1 MSSAERE
8 INELRD
14 RLDRWSLAYHRDDS
28 PLASDAEYDREIR
41 RLRELEV
48 ANPHLISP
56 ASPTQRVGD
65 KPLDQF
71 ISIRHKLP
79 MLSLDNAFSGGDLE
93 AFQERNANK
102 LGLSTLTFCCEPKLD
117 GVAMSLLYEDGI
129 LVRGAT
135 RGDGTTGE
143 DITHNARTM
152 ETVPLR
158 LQGNDYPSMLEVRG
172 EVVIPRAAFQRMNE
186 NQARVGE
193 SVFQNPRNAAAGSL
207 RQLDPRITAT
217 RPLVFMAYSVGYV
230 EGGSLPTSHSETLS
244 YLNQIGFKTSSLTEV
259 VEGWEAAEAF
269 VARIL
274 AKRDQ
279 IEVDI
284 DGVVIKVNDFEQ
296 QSALGFVARAPR
308 WAIARKFPAQ
318 EEVTTLLGVDF
329 QVGRTGA
336 ITPVA
341 RLQPVFV
348 GGVTVSNATLHN
360 ADEIARLDVRIGDQV
375 IVRRAGDVI
384 PQIVKALDD
393 RRTGELTKVLFPE
406 VCPDC
411 NATLTRDLDEAA
423 IRCENALACPA
434 QQKAALEHFVSR
446 KAMDI
451 DGVGEKLLHQLFD
464 QGLVSDIADL
474 YGLTVDQLAALDRMG
489 HKSAVKAIEAIE
501 GSKTTDLP
509 RFLYALGIREVG
521 EATARSL
528 ANHFIDLELIMAASS
543 ESLEQVNDVGPV
555 VASHIHRFF
564 ANETNRELVAR
575 LIDAGIAWSGPEEQS
590 AVKALLT
597 GQTWV
602 VTGKLE
608 AMSRDEA
615 GASIR
620 RLGGQTAGS
629 VSKKTDVLLAGPGAG
644 SKLSKAESLGVKVI
658 DENEFMR
665 ILEEAEL

>member
-1 MSSAERE
+1 MSSPEHE
-8 INELRD
+8 INELRA
-14 RLDRWSLAYHRDDS
+14 RLDRWSLAYHRDDNPS
-28 PLASDAEYDREIR
+28 ASDAEYDRELR
-41 RLRELEV
+41 RLRELETTH
-48 ANPHLISP
+48 PHLILP
-56 ASPTQRVGD
+56 TSPTQRVGD

-71 ISIRHKLP
+71 TSVRHKVP

-93 AFQERNANK
+93 AFEERNANK
-102 LGLSTLTFCCEPKLD
+102 LGLRTLTFCCEPKLD

-129 LVRGAT
+129 LVRAAT

-152 ETVPLR
+152 ETVPLQ
-158 LQGNDYPSMLEVRG
+158 LQGGDYPSTLEVRG
-172 EVVIPRAAFQRMNE
+172 EVVIPRAAFQRMNDK
-186 NQARVGE
+186 QASLGE

-217 RPLVFMAYSVGYV
+217 RPLVFMAYSVGHV
-230 EGGSLPTSHSETLS
+230 EGGRLPRSHSETLH
-244 YLNQIGFKTSSLTEV
+244 YLSRIGFKTSKLTEV
-259 VEGWEAAEAF
+259 VDGWQAAEVF
-269 VARIL
+269 VDRIL
-274 AKRDQ
+274 KERDE

-296 QSALGFVARAPR
+296 QSALGFVSRAPR

-318 EEVTTLLGVDF
+318 EEVTRLLGVDF

-360 ADEIARLDVRIGDQV
+360 ADEISRLDVRIGDQV

-393 RRTGELTKVLFPE
+393 RREGELPKVFFPNE
-406 VCPDC
+406 CPDC
-411 NATLTRDLDEAA
+411 NAVLTRDLDETA
-423 IRCENALACPA
+423 IRCENSLACPA

-474 YGLTVDQLAALDRMG
+474 YSLTIEQLAALDRMG
-489 HKSAVKAIEAIE
+489 HKSAVKAVEAIE
-501 GSKTTDLP
+501 GSKATDLS

-521 EATARSL
+521 EATARAL
-528 ANHFIDLELIMAASS
+528 ANHFVDLEMIMTASP
-543 ESLEQVNDVGPV
+543 ESLEEVNDVGPV

-564 ANETNRELVAR
+564 AKELNRQLVDR
-575 LIDAGIAWSGPEEQS
+575 LIDAGIVWSGAEEPV
-590 AVKALLT
+590 ALKALLK

-615 GASIR
+615 GAAIR

-644 SKLSKAESLGVKVI
+644 SKLSKAESLGVKI
-658 DENEFMR
+658 INENDFMR
-665 ILEEAEL
+665 LVAEAEL

>member
-1 MSSAERE
+1 MSSVERE

-71 ISIRHKLP
+71 TSIRHKLP

-129 LVRGAT
+129 LVRAAT

-230 EGGSLPTSHSETLS
+230 EGGSLPKSHSETLS

-296 QSALGFVARAPR
+296 QSVLGFVARAPR

-393 RRTGELTKVLFPE
+393 RRTGELTKVVFPE

>member
-1 MSSAERE
+1 MSSVERE

-71 ISIRHKLP
+71 TSIRHKLP

-129 LVRGAT
+129 LVRAAT

-186 NQARVGE
+186 NQARMGE

-296 QSALGFVARAPR
+296 QSVLGFVARAPR

-393 RRTGELTKVLFPE
+393 RRTGELTKVVFPE

-423 IRCENALACPA
+423 VRCENALACPA

-501 GSKTTDLP
+501 GSKATDLP

>member
-14 RLDRWSLAYHRDDS
+14 RLDRWSLAYHKDDS
-28 PLASDAEYDREIR
+28 PVASDAEYDREIR

-71 ISIRHKLP
+71 TSIRHKLP

-117 GVAMSLLYEDGI
+117 GMAMSLLYEDGI
-129 LVRGAT
+129 LVRAAT

-296 QSALGFVARAPR
+296 QSVLGFVARAPR

-393 RRTGELTKVLFPE
+393 RRTGELTKVVFPE

-464 QGLVSDIADL
+464 QGLVSDTADL

-501 GSKTTDLP
+501 GSKATDLP

-590 AVKALLT
+590 AVRALLT

>member
-28 PLASDAEYDREIR
+28 PVASDAEYDREIR

-71 ISIRHKLP
+71 TSIRHKLP

-129 LVRGAT
+129 LVRAAT

-393 RRTGELTKVLFPE
+393 RRTGELTKVVFPD

-590 AVKALLT
+590 AVRALLT

>member
-1 MSSAERE
+1 
-8 INELRD
+8 
-14 RLDRWSLAYHRDDS
+14 
-28 PLASDAEYDREIR
+28 
-41 RLRELEV
+41 
-48 ANPHLISP
+48 
-56 ASPTQRVGD
+56 
-65 KPLDQF
+65 
-71 ISIRHKLP
+71 
-79 MLSLDNAFSGGDLE
+79 
-93 AFQERNANK
+93 
-102 LGLSTLTFCCEPKLD
+102 
-117 GVAMSLLYEDGI
+117 MSLLYEDGV
-129 LVRGAT
+129 LVRAAT

-158 LQGNDYPSMLEVRG
+158 LQGGDYPAMLEVRG
-172 EVVIPRAAFQRMNE
+172 EVVIPRAAFHRMNE
-186 NQARVGE
+186 KQASIGE
-193 SVFQNPRNAAAGSL
+193 PVFQNPRNAAAGSL

-217 RPLVFMAYSVGYV
+217 RPLVFMAYSVGHV
-230 EGGSLPTSHSETLS
+230 EGGSLPGSHSETLS
-244 YLNQIGFKTSSLTEV
+244 YLSRIGFKTSKLTEV
-259 VEGWEAAEAF
+259 VDGWQAAEAF
-269 VARIL
+269 VERIL
-274 AKRDQ
+274 AQRDE

-296 QSALGFVARAPR
+296 QSALGFVSRAPR

-393 RRTGELTKVLFPE
+393 RREGDLPKVTFPDQ
-406 VCPDC
+406 CPDC
-411 NATLTRDLDEAA
+411 SAALTRDLDEAA
-423 IRCENALACPA
+423 IRCENSLACPA

-474 YGLTVDQLAALDRMG
+474 YGLTVEQLAALDRMG
-489 HKSAVKAIEAIE
+489 HKSAVKAIDAIE
-501 GSKTTDLP
+501 ASKTTELP

-521 EATARSL
+521 EATARAL
-528 ANHFIDLELIMAASS
+528 ATHFVDLKMIMTASP
-543 ESLEQVNDVGPV
+543 ESLEEVNDVGPV

-564 ANETNRELVAR
+564 TKDMNRELVGR
-575 LIDAGIAWSGPEEQS
+575 LIDAGIVWSLQEEQV
-590 AVKALLT
+590 ALKALLA

-615 GASIR
+615 GAAIR

-658 DENEFMR
+658 DEDDFMR
-665 ILEEAEL
+665 LLAEAEQ

>member
-1 MSSAERE
+1 
-8 INELRD
+8 
-14 RLDRWSLAYHRDDS
+14 
-28 PLASDAEYDREIR
+28 
-41 RLRELEV
+41 
-48 ANPHLISP
+48 
-56 ASPTQRVGD
+56 VGD

-71 ISIRHKLP
+71 TSIRHKLP

-129 LVRGAT
+129 LVRAAT

-296 QSALGFVARAPR
+296 QSVLGFVARAPR

-393 RRTGELTKVLFPE
+393 RRTGELTKVVFPD

>member
-1 MSSAERE
+1 MSSPERE
-8 INELRD
+8 IKELSA

-28 PLASDAEYDREIR
+28 PLASDAEYDRALR
-41 RLRELEV
+41 RLRELET
-48 ANPHLISP
+48 AHPHLISRT
-56 ASPTQRVGD
+56 SPTQRVGD

-71 ISIRHKLP
+71 TSVRHTLP
-79 MLSLDNAFSGGDLE
+79 MLSLDNAFSGDDLE
-93 AFQERNANK
+93 AFEQRNANK
-102 LGLSTLTFCCEPKLD
+102 LGLSVLRFCCEPKLD
-117 GVAMSLLYEDGI
+117 GVAMSLLYEDGV
-129 LVRGAT
+129 LVRAAT

-158 LQGNDYPSMLEVRG
+158 LQGGDYPTMLEVRG
-172 EVVIPRAAFQRMNE
+172 EVVIPRAAFHRMNE
-186 NQARVGE
+186 KQASSGE
-193 SVFQNPRNAAAGSL
+193 PAFQNPRNAAAGSL

-217 RPLVFMAYSVGYV
+217 RPLVFMAYSVGHV
-230 EGGSLPTSHSETLS
+230 EGGILPGSHSETLS
-244 YLNQIGFKTSSLTEV
+244 YLSRIGFKTSKLTQV
-259 VEGWEAAEAF
+259 VDGWQAAEAF
-269 VARIL
+269 VDRIL
-274 AKRDQ
+274 EQRDE

-296 QSALGFVARAPR
+296 QLALGFVSRAPR

-393 RRTGELTKVLFPE
+393 RREGDLPKVAFPQE
-406 VCPDC
+406 CPDC
-411 NATLTRDLDEAA
+411 RDALTRDLNEAA
-423 IRCENALACPA
+423 IRCENSLACPA
-434 QQKAALEHFVSR
+434 QQKGALEHFVSR

-474 YGLTVDQLAALDRMG
+474 YDLTVEQLAALDRMG

-501 GSKTTDLP
+501 GSKATELP

-521 EATARSL
+521 EATARAL
-528 ANHFIDLELIMAASS
+528 ASHFVDLGMIMTASR
-543 ESLEQVNDVGPV
+543 ESLEEVNDVGPV

-564 ANETNRELVAR
+564 SRDMNRELVGR
-575 LIDAGIAWSGPEEQS
+575 LIDAGLVWSLPKEQV
-590 AVKALLT
+590 ALKAILA

-615 GASIR
+615 GATIR

-644 SKLSKAESLGVKVI
+644 SKLSKAESLGVKII
-658 DENEFMR
+658 DEDDFMR
-665 ILEEAEL
+665 LLAEAEL

>member
-71 ISIRHKLP
+71 TSIRHKLP

-102 LGLSTLTFCCEPKLD
+102 LGLITLTFCCEPKLD

-129 LVRGAT
+129 LVRAAT

-186 NQARVGE
+186 NQARMGE

-296 QSALGFVARAPR
+296 QSVLGFVARAPR

-393 RRTGELTKVLFPE
+393 RRTGELTKVVFPE

-501 GSKTTDLP
+501 GSKTADLP

>member
-1 MSSAERE
+1 MSSVERE

-71 ISIRHKLP
+71 TSIRHKLP

-129 LVRGAT
+129 LVRAAT

-186 NQARVGE
+186 NQARMGE

-296 QSALGFVARAPR
+296 QSVLGFVARAPR

-393 RRTGELTKVLFPE
+393 RRTGELTKVVFPE

-423 IRCENALACPA
+423 VRCENALACPA

-597 GQTWV
+597 GQNWV

>member
-1 MSSAERE
+1 MSSVERE

-71 ISIRHKLP
+71 TSIRHKLP

-129 LVRGAT
+129 LVRAAT

-186 NQARVGE
+186 NQARMGE

-296 QSALGFVARAPR
+296 QSVLGFVARAPR

-393 RRTGELTKVLFPE
+393 RRTGELTKVVFPE

-501 GSKTTDLP
+501 GSKATDLP

-528 ANHFIDLELIMAASS
+528 ANHFIDLELIMAASL